1 MKRLFLILF
10 MAVGVLTSCDKT
22 PQAISYG
29 EDECDFCRM
38 GIVTPTHA
46 AQVVTKKGRNYKFDA
61 TECMINFLR
70 TEISEEEMLHVLSA
84 NLKEPGTLISAY
96 DATYIISEKIPSPMG
111 AFLSALSTK
120 DEAESLQKEN
130 GGKLY
135 DWKEVKNEI
144 ANRRH

>member
-1 MKRLFLILF
+1 MRNLFLILF
-10 MAVGVLTSCDKT
+10 MALGVLTSCDKT

-38 GIVTPTHA
+38 GIVDPTHA

-61 TECMINFLR
+61 TECMIDFLR
-70 TEISEEEMLHVLSA
+70 TEIDEEEMLHVLSA

-96 DATYIISEKIPSPMG
+96 DATYIVSENIPSPMG
-111 AFLSALSTK
+111 AFLSALSSK
-120 DEAESLQKEN
+120 EAAEALQKES

-135 DWKEVKNEI
+135 TWEEIKKEITNQ
-144 ANRRH
+144 RH

>member
-1 MKRLFLILF
+1 MRNIFLILF
-10 MAVGVLTSCDKT
+10 MAFGVLTSCDKT

-38 GIVTPTHA
+38 GIVDPTHA

-61 TECMINFLR
+61 TECMIDFLR
-70 TEISEEEMLHVLSA
+70 TEIDEEEMLHVLSA

-96 DATYIISEKIPSPMG
+96 DATYIVSENIPSPMG
-111 AFLSALSTK
+111 AFLSALSSK
-120 DEAESLQKEN
+120 EAAETLQKES

-135 DWKEVKNEI
+135 TWEEIKKEI
-144 ANRRH
+144 ANKRH